1 MQRVKEKYGILP
13 PRNFAQP
20 AALSPIIFCEEED
33 QKCRMDSVDMSFK
46 KDLDQI
52 GPHLHYH
59 GVKPHLTS
67 AFKFS
72 ISRLPKWA
80 QKKVTDSEI
89 VPGNL
94 DFSLS
99 QVIYFQALHI

>member
-1 MQRVKEKYGILP
+1 MASRIVQRVKEKYGILP

-20 AALSPIIFCEEED
+20 AALSQIIFCEEED

-52 GPHLHYH
+52 G
-59 GVKPHLTS
+59 PHLTS